1 MPRFWKRAQNSAL
14 ASRFRGEAVVDQSTP
29 VESNCTWGGERGLKV
44 VLRAPL
50 TFEASL
56 LLIGELH
63 ITAEAGM
70 DGPCITV
77 LGGLVVD
84 GHVSF
89 SDCVNKETRNKG
101 GAIYTKGD
109 LLITA
114 GSTLEFDNCY
124 AWAGGGFSVDGSLH
138 QGGRSLVRLQ
148 NCWASYDGG
157 SLNDFNQP

>member
-114 GSTLEFDNCY
+114 GST
-124 AWAGGGFSVDGSLH
+124 
-138 QGGRSLVRLQ
+138 VRLQ